1 MEACPTAAMYRDA
14 EGIVL
19 VHEELCTGCGSC
31 AAACPYGMVEQNA
44 AGIAYKCDCCGG
56 DPACVK
62 ECHADALLFT
72 AADPE
77 LIRLKGAQMKHRTI
91 TGTPAEKRHVIAENL
106 MKKARA

>member
-1 MEACPTAAMYRDA
+1 MEACPTSAMYRDA

-19 VHEELCTGCGSC
+19 VHDELCTACGAC

-44 AGIAYKCDCCGG
+44 AGIAYKCDHCGG

-62 ECHADALLFT
+62 ECHSDALLFT

-77 LIRLKGAQMKHRTI
+77 LIRLKGTQMKHRTI
-91 TGTPAEKRHVIAENL
+91 SGTAAEKRHAMAEHQ
-106 MKKARA
+106 MKKARS